1 MSVSLGPRLT
11 DFYLSIRS
19 VKEANKFEIKEDI
32 LLIDWLVENYKNYG
46 TKLNIVTDKSQEGS
60 QFCKG
65 FGGIGG
71 VLRYQ
76 LNLSNDG
83 DDLGDQLEEI
93 DENFYDY

>member
-1 MSVSLGPRLT
+1 M
-11 DFYLSIRS
+11 
-19 VKEANKFEIKEDI
+19 
-32 LLIDWLVENYKNYG
+32 IDWLVENYKNYG
-46 TKLNIVTDKSQEGS
+46 TKFNIVTDKSQEGS